1 MPTMT
6 WLSTMIGR
14 RRREILLVEIG
25 DLDEPAFFAGFRVER
40 DQVVVRCLEEQRVV
54 PDGRTAIA
62 DVRGAARLPEVVP
75 DFAAV
80 ERVERPHV
88 VGGGDVQNAAD
99 LQNGALDRA
108 AGELARAH
116 AADDRRRQTAARSGH
131 HCRHPRERE
140 ILHVRRVDLLER
152 AVPAA
157 RVVAG
162 ERRPLVGERLRERR
176 RIDDDAVGVPV
187 PVPVPVPGFGF
198 CAISTTG
205 AARSD
210 VDDDKCFERHFTPA
224 R

>member
-1 MPTMT
+1 
-6 WLSTMIGR
+6 MIGR
-14 RRREILLVEIG
+14 GRREILLVEIG

-40 DQVVVRCLEEQRVV
+40 DQVVVWCLEKEGVV
-54 PDGRTAIA
+54 PDGRTAIP
-62 DVRGAARLPEVVP
+62 DVRRAARPPEVVP

-88 VGGGDVQNAAD
+88 VRGGDVQNPAD
-99 LQNGALDRA
+99 LQNGALNRA

-116 AADDRRRQTAARSGH
+116 TADDRGRQTTARAGRH
-131 HCRHPRERE
+131 RRHPRERE

-162 ERRPLVGERLRERR
+162 KRRPVIGERLRQRR
-176 RIDDDAVGVPV
+176 RIDDDAGRGSGSSSGSGSRFWVLCDQRDRG
-187 PVPVPVPGFGF
+187 
-198 CAISTTG
+198 
-205 AARSD
+205 RKERRHH
-210 VDDDKCFERHFTPA
+210 DKCFERHFTPA